1 MHRPLHLAA
10 SATAAAVFLIALAG
24 VLLNWSWMSAA
35 DWAVLDPLYDIG
47 AAHPGWVDGWNLL
60 CNVLHPAV
68 FRVLALIWIGYALLR
83 GQYHV
88 ALFLT
93 LTIEASALVV
103 LLAKVLVDRPRPAT
117 ALVDEMSSSFPSGHA
132 LGAAVA
138 ATALLIAGWDRLGRW
153 RTTAVVIAVLCVLAV
168 GIGRVVLNVHHPS
181 DVLAGW
187 ALGYLWVMAC
197 LPVLRRAGVAD
208 ETLAASDSGS

>member
-197 LPVLRRAGVAD
+197 LPVLRRARVAD